1 MASITIRNLED
12 DTKHR
17 MKLRAALHGRSM
29 EEEVR
34 DVLRRATAQ
43 EDGPGDLA
51 ASVRRRLSTAE
62 PHLPAREAM
71 HASGLGLSLS
81 DAVLEA
87 ARQLGINASQVCEAH
102 LREVVRRTQARR
114 WRDDHADFIAAYN
127 TTLEADGLPL
137 DEWRSF

>member
-43 EDGPGDLA
+43 GDGAGDLA
-51 ASVRRRLSTAE
+51 ASVRHRLSTAD

-71 HASGLGLSLS
+71 HASGVGLSLS
-81 DAVLEA
+81 GEVLEV
-87 ARQLGINASQVCEAH
+87 ARQLGINVSQVCEEH
-102 LREVVRRTQARR
+102 LREVVRRTQARK
-114 WRDDHADFIAAYN
+114 WRDDHTDFIAAYN
-127 TTLEADGLPL
+127 ATLAAEGLPL
-137 DEWRSF
+137 EEWRSF